1 MWVHAERRRVSA
13 SLRSSLLMARRCM
26 MTGSN
31 SSSLMIRLSAVIG
44 ISSVFFV
51 AEISSKDALLF
62 FFLPFLRFLVFA
74 HCCLRIVGFY
84 THSLAL
90 IADAFHYL
98 NDLIGFIVALV
109 ALRVQCLDSSQI
121 LHRRL
126 TDDAPKSLSFGWQR
140 AQLLGAFFN
149 GALLFALGISVFLQ
163 SIERFISLQYVENP
177 KLMFIMGAVG
187 LGLNLISAIFLHEH
201 DHGHGHHGH
210 SAAPLS
216 PIPHSSVESD
226 ISEHHN
232 HKHQLHGTQ
241 STSLGHDLGM
251 LGVLLHVVSD
261 AANNLGVMA
270 AALYGDRHD
279 DYAVFTSSRY
289 LDLVLDC
296 VVAQLRLCIVRRSGL
311 ILLESAPSGL
321 DPADVKH
328 DLEKARTNASG
339 AASGEAILVPGVL
352 AIHELHI
359 WRLNQNKTLASVH
372 VVVSDP
378 SVTNFAKTTK
388 TINECF
394 HAYGIHSATLQPE
407 TCPMAEVICTEHES
421 VETVQELR
429 KRSLEKCQMMC
440 GTLCEELTCCG

>member
-1 MWVHAERRRVSA
+1 MGFKIT
-13 SLRSSLLMARRCM
+13 RSQ
-26 MTGSN
+26 
-31 SSSLMIRLSAVIG
+31 RLSAVIG
-44 ISSVFFV
+44 ISTVFFV
-51 AEISSKDALLF
+51 AEIS
-62 FFLPFLRFLVFA
+62 
-74 HCCLRIVGFY
+74 IGFY

-90 IADAFHYL
+90 VADAFHYL

-109 ALRVQCLDSSQI
+109 ALRVSE
-121 LHRRL
+121 
-126 TDDAPKSLSFGWQR
+126 TNDAPKSLSFGWQR

-177 KLMFIMGAVG
+177 KLMFMMGAVG

-216 PIPHSSVESD
+216 PIPPTSHESD
-226 ISEHHN
+226 ISEHRN

-241 STSLGHDLGM
+241 PTSLGHDLGM

-261 AANNLGVMA
+261 AANNLGVMT
-270 AALYGDRHD
+270 AALVIWLAHYEGRY
-279 DYAVFTSSRY
+279 YADPGTSMGIAMMIMLSS
-289 LDLVLDC
+289 LPL
-296 VVAQLRLCIVRRSGL
+296 VRRSGL
-311 ILLESAPSGL
+311 ILLESAPNGL

-328 DLEKARTNASG
+328 DLEK
-339 AASGEAILVPGVL
+339 VPGVL

-359 WRLNQNKTLASVH
+359 WRLNQHKTLASVH

-378 SVTNFAKTTK
+378 SVENFAKTTK
-388 TINECF
+388 TMNECF

-407 TCPMAEVICTEHES
+407 MCPLVEAISTEHES
-421 VETVQELR
+421 AETMQELR
-429 KRSLEKCQMMC
+429 KRSLEKCQVLC

>member
-1 MWVHAERRRVSA
+1 MGFRISRAQ
-13 SLRSSLLMARRCM
+13 
-26 MTGSN
+26 
-31 SSSLMIRLSAVIG
+31 RLSTVIA

-51 AEISSKDALLF
+51 AEIS
-62 FFLPFLRFLVFA
+62 
-74 HCCLRIVGFY
+74 IGFY

-90 IADAFHYL
+90 VADAFHYL
-98 NDLIGFIVALV
+98 NDLIGFVVALV
-109 ALRVQCLDSSQI
+109 ALRISE
-121 LHRRL
+121 

-201 DHGHGHHGH
+201 DHGHGHGH
-210 SAAPLS
+210 SAVPLS
-216 PIPHSSVESD
+216 PLSSGVEEGD

-232 HKHQLHGTQ
+232 HKHHQNTAPPV
-241 STSLGHDLGM
+241 SLGHDLGM

-261 AANNLGVMA
+261 AANNIGVMA
-270 AALYGDRHD
+270 AALVIWFTHYEGRY
-279 DYAVFTSSRY
+279 YADPGASMGIALMIMLTS
-289 LDLVLDC
+289 LPL
-296 VVAQLRLCIVRRSGL
+296 VRRAGL
-311 ILLESAPSGL
+311 ILLESAPNGV

-328 DLEKARTNASG
+328 DLEK
-339 AASGEAILVPGVL
+339 VPGVL

-359 WRLNQNKTLASVH
+359 WRLNQSKTLASVH
-372 VVVSDP
+372 IVVSDP
-378 SVTNFAKTTK
+378 SVANFAKTTK

-407 TCPMAEVICTEHES
+407 TSPVAEVVRGHALTEMH
-421 VETVQELR
+421 QGLR
-429 KRSLEKCQMMC
+429 KRSLEKCQVMC

>member
-1 MWVHAERRRVSA
+1 MGFKIT
-13 SLRSSLLMARRCM
+13 RSQ
-26 MTGSN
+26 
-31 SSSLMIRLSAVIG
+31 RLSAVIG

-51 AEISSKDALLF
+51 AEIS
-62 FFLPFLRFLVFA
+62 
-74 HCCLRIVGFY
+74 IGFY

-90 IADAFHYL
+90 VADAFHYL

-109 ALRVQCLDSSQI
+109 ALR
-121 LHRRL
+121 

-187 LGLNLISAIFLHEH
+187 LGLNLVSAIFLHEH
-201 DHGHGHHGH
+201 DHGHDHHGH

-216 PIPHSSVESD
+216 PIPSSEESD
-226 ISEHHN
+226 ISEHHD

-241 STSLGHDLGM
+241 PTSRGHDLGM

-270 AALYGDRHD
+270 AALVIWLAHYEG
-279 DYAVFTSSRY
+279 
-289 LDLVLDC
+289 
-296 VVAQLRLCIVRRSGL
+296 RLCIVRRSGL
-311 ILLESAPSGL
+311 ILLESAPNGL

-328 DLEKARTNASG
+328 DLEKVRINASG
-339 AASGEAILVPGVL
+339 SVSGEAILNRLP
-352 AIHELHI
+352 IHELHI

-407 TCPMAEVICTEHES
+407 ACPIAEAICTEHES
-421 VETVQELR
+421 AETVQELR